1 MNPDEV
7 EPLPVD
13 DEEAGFPLEGPAAA
27 AAEQH
32 FVFVVPEEAAGLRLD
47 VFLTGQIPDT
57 SRVRIRRGI
66 DTGTTLVDGASEKA
80 SLRLEAGQRI
90 EFTLPPPPSA
100 GPEPE
105 PIPLDLL
112 YEDEDIAIVNKPPGM
127 VVHPARGHWSGT
139 LASAL
144 VHHFGQLSQH
154 GGAIRPGIV
163 HRLDRDTSGV
173 MVIAKND
180 AAHMNLASQFQD
192 RTVEKEY
199 LAIVLGSPDRD
210 RDIIDFPI
218 ANHPSQREKMALL
231 ADSAMS
237 RPAQTFYQ
245 VEERF
250 RGFALVRC
258 FPKTGRTH
266 QIRLHLTTIRSAV
279 LCDKLYGGRA
289 KLTLEEL
296 RNMSRVKSLATDLP
310 ANHIVLDRQAL
321 HANIL
326 KIDHPTTGKRLEFT
340 APLPADLENVLL
352 LLRETMH
359 KG

>member
-7 EPLPVD
+7 DLLPDEDGDLPTVD
-13 DEEAGFPLEGPAAA
+13 
-27 AAEQH
+27 
-32 FVFVVPEEAAGLRLD
+32 VPESSIEEKFTFTVPADALGKRLD
-47 VFLTGQIPDT
+47 VFLASQIPQA
-57 SRVRIRRGI
+57 SRVRIKRGI
-66 DTGTTLVDGASEKA
+66 DAGTTLVDGVSEKA
-80 SLRLEAGQRI
+80 SLRLEAGQKI
-90 EFTLPPPPSA
+90 EYILPPPPA
-100 GPEPE
+100 TGPEPE
-105 PIPLDLL
+105 PIPLDIL
-112 YEDEDIAIVNKPPGM
+112 YEDESIAVINKPPGM

-144 VHHFGQLSQH
+144 VHHFKELSQY

-173 MVIAKND
+173 MVVAKTD
-180 AAHMNLASQFQD
+180 AAHMNLANQFQD

-199 LAIVLGSPDRD
+199 LAIVLGAPDRD

-218 ANHPSQREKMALL
+218 ASHPSNREKMALL
-231 ADSAMS
+231 KDHSTS
-237 RPAQTFYQ
+237 REARTFYQ

-266 QIRLHLTTIRSAV
+266 QIRLHLTTIRCPV

-296 RNMSRVKSLATDLP
+296 RNMTRNKHLAADSLP
-310 ANHIVLDRQAL
+310 SHVVLDRQAL
-321 HANIL
+321 HANVLRIR
-326 KIDHPTTGKRLEFT
+326 HPVSNKSLEFR
-340 APLPADLENVLL
+340 AELPSDLEHVLL
-352 LLRETMH
+352 LLREASN
-359 KG
+359 